1 MQKTILFFAFLCS
14 IKSFGQPSDTTF
26 SIRGNSCNCIFREE
40 GEERKIFNKAQQ
52 APSFPGGV
60 KDWKEFVKTNISS
73 QFSGKKEEFTVG
85 FVVNPEVNISD
96 IRMKTFISDIKFQ
109 EAKRLL
115 LLSGKWCPGMQNVR
129 CVRAW
134 HQVDFKF

>member
-1 MQKTILFFAFLCS
+1 MRLLVLLIFIFCSLPAFS
-14 IKSFGQPSDTTF
+14 QGNDTTF
-26 SIRGNSCNCIFREE
+26 SIRGNSCNCILREE

-52 APSFPGGV
+52 APSFPGGA

-85 FVVNPEVNISD
+85 FVVNLQGNISD

-109 EAKRLL
+109 EAKRLI
-115 LLSGKWCPGMQNVR
+115 LLSGKWCPAMQHGR
-129 CVRAW
+129 CVTAY
-134 HQVDFKF
+134 HQPDFKF